1 VILDDQL
8 GRRVARE
15 NGLSITGTVGVLIEA
30 KEQEIIISVRR
41 ELDNLIAVGLWISE
55 AFYRRISQ
63 GEEK

>member
-8 GRRVARE
+8 GRRVSRE

-41 ELDNLIAVGLWISE
+41 ELDNLIEVGMWINE

>member
-41 ELDNLIAVGLWISE
+41 ELDNLIEVGMWISE

>member
-41 ELDNLIAVGLWISE
+41 ELDNLIEVSMWISE
-55 AFYRRISQ
+55 TFYRRISQ
-63 GEEK
+63 GKEK